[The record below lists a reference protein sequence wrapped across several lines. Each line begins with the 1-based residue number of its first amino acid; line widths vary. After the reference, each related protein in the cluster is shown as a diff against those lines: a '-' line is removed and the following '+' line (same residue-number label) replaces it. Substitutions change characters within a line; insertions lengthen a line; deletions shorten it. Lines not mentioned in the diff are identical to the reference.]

1 MTTLTLSQEYKPFLS
16 FEKSSSAIYHINI
29 LKKKNHMIIS
39 VDAEK
44 VLEKKSKIHF

>member
-1 MTTLTLSQEYKPFLS
+1 MNWTFAPPQNSYAEIPALNMIILS
-16 FEKSSSAIYHINI
+16 NI